1 MVPVFL
7 APHHGQIQH
16 LGLLQR
22 PGLPTVNVKG
32 TCASDAA
39 SKLCDSR
46 QLGSPTLSFG
56 KIP

>member
-1 MVPVFL
+1 MALVLL

-16 LGLLQR
+16 LELLQR

-39 SKLCDSR
+39 PKLCDSR
-46 QLGSPTLSFG
+46 PLGSPTLSFG